1 MTHAKSVTAQ
11 RRPEGNSASGK
22 AHGKTLARLCNSA
35 SPRVEPTGLSSD
47 GYRGQLV
54 VGAGGGGGMCQPL
67 PSSSLSSL
75 ANVGYQRFSIKK
87 RQTRGASAIN
97 DNVSSQNKWRGL
109 FFFVCL

>member
-54 VGAGGGGGMCQPL
+54 VGAGGGGVCVSHFHPRRCRRSQMW
-67 PSSSLSSL
+67 
-75 ANVGYQRFSIKK
+75 
-87 RQTRGASAIN
+87 AIN
-97 DNVSSQNKWRGL
+97 ASRLKKDKLEGHPQ
-109 FFFVCL
+109 